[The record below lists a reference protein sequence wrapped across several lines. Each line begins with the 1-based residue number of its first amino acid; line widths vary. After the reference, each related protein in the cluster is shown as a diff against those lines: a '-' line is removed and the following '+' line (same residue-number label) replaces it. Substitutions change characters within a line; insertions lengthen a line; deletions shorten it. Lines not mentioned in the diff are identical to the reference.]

1 MKKIGRKLLS
11 SLLACLIVFTC
22 VASVGT
28 VTASAAVDPEYLD
41 DVDYFGE
48 NICDY
53 MDEFLA
59 QWCNRFFVSKLQFSL
74 GDDTVVFVDPQLLD
88 YGFLDHICQVLNDS
102 LYFGS
107 GITLNNLYEKT
118 GIVFLVHLGGYCFY
132 DLEAWADTGSVMYYD
147 FSIDE
152 HYAALN
158 SWIGNINMCTI
169 GVWQFGGEFYNFTKY
184 IQNRWN
190 NIYPGNYPIFCI
202 YRDPIILSDDGI
214 MFEYFD
220 SIGGG
225 FHECYDAPGATYQ

>member
-1 MKKIGRKLLS
+1 MS

-41 DVDYFGE
+41 DVDYLGE

-59 QWCNRFFVSKLQFSL
+59 QWCSRFFGSKLQFSL

-88 YGFLDHICQVLNDS
+88 YGFLDHIEQVLSNYFNKTI
-102 LYFGS
+102 YFGN
-107 GITLNNLYEKT
+107 IYEET
-118 GIVFLVHLGGYCFY
+118 GIVFLVHYSDNIY
-132 DLEAWADTGSVMYYD
+132 YNLELSTSTALYGYD
-147 FSIDE
+147 FSADE
-152 HYAALN
+152 DYATLN